1 MTRIIG
7 RGWAT
12 VEIERAAAA
21 LADSLVTGT
30 AFEEA
35 PRSAILG
42 ACCLRGRARP
52 AAGGD
57 RIDAGDDP
65 DWIVLL
71 EPDTEGRLA
80 GYLARFGEGWAATWT
95 LPDDPAG
102 RLGHGLARGPL
113 GDERLADGS
122 PPVGPFRL
130 LLSAATI
137 DP

>member
-12 VEIERAAAA
+12 VEIERAAAT
-21 LADSLVTGT
+21 LADRLAHGTG
-30 AFEEA
+30 FEEA

-42 ACCLRGRARP
+42 ARCLRGRARP
-52 AAGGD
+52 PAGGD
-57 RIDAGDDP
+57 RTDDGDDP

-95 LPDDPAG
+95 VLDDPAG
-102 RLGHGLARGPL
+102 RFGHGLVRGPL
-113 GDERLADGS
+113 GDERLADGN

>member
-12 VEIERAAAA
+12 VEIERASAV
-21 LADSLVTGT
+21 LADRLAPGTG
-30 AFEEA
+30 FEEA
-35 PRSAILG
+35 RRSAILG
-42 ACCLRGRARP
+42 ARCLRGRARP
-52 AAGGD
+52 ADDGERTD
-57 RIDAGDDP
+57 DGDDP

-95 LPDDPAG
+95 VADDPAG
-102 RLGHGLARGPL
+102 RPGHGLARGPL
-113 GDERLADGS
+113 GDERLADGG
-122 PPVGPFRL
+122 PPAGPFRL
-130 LLSAATI
+130 RLSAATI